1 MRTDCTSICVS
12 ATLALALGVGTAT
25 AETPKRGGIL
35 NFAVVAEPPNY
46 DCHGSQTFAL
56 LHPVSPMYSYL
67 VKYDSSQNGKI
78 VGDLAKSWTIS
89 PDGLTYTFELQGG
102 VKFHDGSSLTSAD
115 VKATFERIANPPQGV
130 VSLRKSTM
138 QDIASI
144 DTPDATTIVFKLK
157 TVNASMLD
165 NLASPFNCVYS
176 AAKLKEDPKFP
187 EKNILGSGAFQFVDY
202 LRGTHLTAKR
212 FDGYFRKGLPYLD
225 GYKALFVK
233 SGGVVSGM
241 LGGQFDVEFRGR
253 TPSERD
259 QYLRSADKDRWVV
272 HEGPWA
278 TVDIVIF
285 NTTRKPFDDPRV
297 RRALSLAIDRWGGNE
312 ALSKITFVKATGG
325 FLRPGYEYAL
335 PEAEFQKLP
344 GYDRDIEKSR
354 GEARQLLKEA
364 GLENLTFK
372 LHNRT
377 VGEPY
382 TPVGVFLIDQWKRI
396 GVTVE
401 HSQVETSPYFGNLV
415 EGTFDVALYP
425 VTVPADEVTAQHQS
439 YLTNAKSPISYS
451 RHTDQKLDDLWEQ
464 QSRTL
469 DPVKR
474 KALVHEFERHLL
486 TQNYSLS
493 INWWQRII
501 VHHKKIKGWY
511 FSPSHFQGQDLI
523 AVWLDQ

>member
-1 MRTDCTSICVS
+1 MRAGYTALSV
-12 ATLALALGVGTAT
+12 LAVVVLGVGTGS
-25 AETPKRGGIL
+25 AETPKKGGIL

-46 DCHGSQTFAL
+46 DCHASQTFAL

-67 VKYDSSQNGKI
+67 VKYDSSQDGKI
-78 VGDLAKSWTIS
+78 VGDLAQSWSIS
-89 PDGLTYTFELQGG
+89 PDGLVYTFKLHEG
-102 VKFHDGSSLTSAD
+102 VTFHDGSPLTSAD
-115 VKATFERIANPPQGV
+115 LKATFERIANPPQGI

-138 QDIASI
+138 QDLASI
-144 DTPDATTIVFKLK
+144 ETPDATTIVFRLK

-176 AAKLKEDPKFP
+176 AAKLREDPRFP
-187 EKNILGSGAFQFVDY
+187 EKHILGSGAFQFVEY
-202 LRGTHLTAKR
+202 VRGTYLTTKR

-225 GYKALFVK
+225 GYKAFFVK
-233 SGGVVSGM
+233 SNSVVPGM

-259 QYLRSADKDRWVV
+259 RFLNAPGKDTWVV
-272 HEGPWA
+272 QEGPWA
-278 TVDIVIF
+278 TVNIVIF
-285 NTTRKPFDDPRV
+285 NTTHKPFDDPRV
-297 RRALSLAIDRWGGNE
+297 RRALSLGIDRWGGNE

-325 FLRPGYEYAL
+325 FLRPGYAYAL
-335 PEAEFQKLP
+335 PEAELMKVP

-354 GEARQLLKEA
+354 AEARRLLKEA
-364 GLENLTFK
+364 GVERLAFK

-382 TPVGVFLIDQWKRI
+382 TPVGIFLIDQWKRI
-396 GVTVE
+396 GISVE

-415 EGTFDVALYP
+415 DGTFDVALYP
-425 VTVPADEVTAQHQS
+425 VTVPADEVTVQYQS
-439 YLTNAKSPISYS
+439 YLTNALSPISYS
-451 RHTDQKLDDLWEQ
+451 RHTDKTLDDLWEQ

-469 DPVKR
+469 DPEKR
-474 KALVHEFERHLL
+474 KQIVYAFERHLL
-486 TQNYSLS
+486 TENYSLS

-511 FSPSHFQGQDLI
+511 FSPSHFQGQDLTE
-523 AVWLDQ
+523 VWLDE

>member
-1 MRTDCTSICVS
+1 MGTGRTLICVS
-12 ATLALALGVGTAT
+12 AALALAAGAAT

-46 DCHGSQTFAL
+46 DCHASQTFAV

-67 VKYDSSQNGKI
+67 VKYDSSQDGKI

-89 PDGLTYTFELQGG
+89 ADGLVYTFKLHEG
-102 VKFHDGSSLTSAD
+102 VTFHDGSSLTSAD
-115 VKATFERIANPPQGV
+115 VKATFERIADPPQGV

-187 EKNILGSGAFQFVDY
+187 EK
-202 LRGTHLTAKR
+202 
-212 FDGYFRKGLPYLD
+212 
-225 GYKALFVK
+225 
-233 SGGVVSGM
+233 SGGVVPGM

-259 QYLRSADKDRWVV
+259 QLLKSADHERWVL

-285 NTTRKPFDDPRV
+285 NTTHKPFDDPRV
-297 RRALSLAIDRWGGNE
+297 RRALSLAIDRWRGNE

-335 PEAEFQKLP
+335 PESEILKIP
-344 GYDRDIEKSR
+344 GYERDIEKSR
-354 GEARQLLKEA
+354 AEARRLLKEA
-364 GLENLTFK
+364 GVENLALK

-377 VGEPY
+377 VAEPY

-415 EGTFDVALYP
+415 EGNFDVALYP
-425 VTVPADEVTAQHQS
+425 ITVPADEVTAQHQS
-439 YLTNAKSPISYS
+439 HLTNAKSPISYS
-451 RHTDQKLDDLWEQ
+451 RHTDTKLDDLWDQ

-474 KALVHEFERHLL
+474 KAIVHEFERHLL
-486 TQNYSLS
+486 TENYSLS

-501 VHHKKIKGWY
+501 VHHKKIKGWH

-523 AVWLDQ
+523 EVWLDG

>member
-1 MRTDCTSICVS
+1 M
-12 ATLALALGVGTAT
+12 ALAMAFSSGVAS

-46 DCHGSQTFAL
+46 DCHASQTFAL

-78 VGDLAKSWTIS
+78 IGDLAKSWTIS
-89 PDGLTYTFELQGG
+89 DDGLEYTFKLHEG
-102 VKFHDGSSLTSAD
+102 VKFHDGSALTSAD
-115 VKATFERIANPPQGV
+115 IKATFMRIADPPPGV
-130 VSLRKSTM
+130 VSLRKSTL
-138 QDIASI
+138 QDVASI
-144 DTPDATTIVFKLK
+144 ETPDAATVVFKLK
-157 TVNASMLD
+157 AVNASMLD
-165 NLASPFNCVYS
+165 NLASPFNCVFS

-187 EKNILGSGAFQFVDY
+187 EKNILGSGAFQFVEY
-202 LRGTHLTAKR
+202 VRGSHLTTKR
-212 FDGYFRKGLPYLD
+212 FEGYFRKGLPYLD
-225 GYKALFVK
+225 GYKVLFVK
-233 SGGVVSGM
+233 SNAVVSGM
-241 LGGQFDVEFRGR
+241 LGGQFDAEFRGR

-259 QYLRSADKDRWVV
+259 QLLKADKDKFVL

-278 TVDIVIF
+278 TVNIVIF
-285 NTTRKPFDDPRV
+285 NTTQKPFDDPRV
-297 RRALSLAIDRWGGNE
+297 RKALSLAIDRWHGNE

-325 FLRPGYEYAL
+325 FLRPGYEFAL
-335 PEAEFQKLP
+335 PEEEILKIP
-344 GYDRDIEKSR
+344 GYSRDIEKSR
-354 GEARQLLKEA
+354 AEARALLKEA
-364 GLENLTFK
+364 GQEHLKLK

-377 VGEPY
+377 VAEPY
-382 TPVGVFLIDQWKRI
+382 TPVGVFLIDQWRRI

-415 EGTFDVALYP
+415 EGKFDVALYP

-451 RHTDQKLDDLWEQ
+451 RHNDKKLDDLFDA

-474 KALVHEFERHLL
+474 KEIVNEFERHLL
-486 TQNYSLS
+486 TQNYCLS
-493 INWWQRII
+493 VNWWQRII
-501 VHHKKIKGWY
+501 VLNKKIKGWH

-523 AVWLDQ
+523 GVWLDE

>member
-1 MRTDCTSICVS
+1 MQICFQLISFAV
-12 ATLALALGVGTAT
+12 AVALGASVAA

-46 DCHGSQTFAL
+46 DCHASQTFAL
-56 LHPVSPMYSYL
+56 LHPISPMYSYL
-67 VKYDSSQNGKI
+67 VKYDSSQGGKI
-78 VGDLAKSWTIS
+78 IGDLAKSWTIS
-89 PDGLTYTFELQGG
+89 TDGLKYTFKLHDG
-102 VKFHDGSSLTSAD
+102 VKFHDGSPLTSAD
-115 VKATFERIANPPQGV
+115 VKATFERIANPPPGV

-138 QDIASI
+138 ADVANI
-144 DTPDATTIVFKLK
+144 DVPDATSIVFNLK

-165 NLASPFNCVYS
+165 NLASPFNCVFS
-176 AAKLKEDPKFP
+176 AAKLKIDPKFP
-187 EKNILGSGAFQFVDY
+187 EKTVLGSGAFQFVEY
-202 LRGTHLTAKR
+202 ARGSHLITKR

-225 GYKALFVK
+225 GYKVLFVK
-233 SGGVVSGM
+233 SSAVVPGM

-259 QYLRSADKDRWVV
+259 QLLNSPEKDKWVL

-285 NTTRKPFDDPRV
+285 NTTQKPFDDPRV

-325 FLRPGYEYAL
+325 FLRPGFEYAL
-335 PEAEFQKLP
+335 PEAELLKIP

-354 GEARQLLKEA
+354 AEARRLLKEA
-364 GLENLTFK
+364 GVADLKIK

-377 VGEPY
+377 VAEPY
-382 TPVGVFLIDQWKRI
+382 TPIGIFLIDQWKRI

-401 HSQVETSPYFGNLV
+401 HSQVETSPYFASLV
-415 EGTFDVALYP
+415 DGKFDVALYP
-425 VTVPADEVTAQHQS
+425 VTVPADEITAQHQS
-439 YLTNAKSPISYS
+439 YLTNTKAPISYS
-451 RHTDQKLDDLWEQ
+451 RHTDTKLDDLWVQ
-464 QSRTL
+464 QSGTL

-501 VHHKKIKGWY
+501 VHHKKVKGWH

-523 AVWLDQ
+523 EVWLDN

>member
-1 MRTDCTSICVS
+1 M
-12 ATLALALGVGTAT
+12 
-25 AETPKRGGIL
+25 
-35 NFAVVAEPPNY
+35 
-46 DCHGSQTFAL
+46 
-56 LHPVSPMYSYL
+56 
-67 VKYDSSQNGKI
+67 
-78 VGDLAKSWTIS
+78 
-89 PDGLTYTFELQGG
+89 
-102 VKFHDGSSLTSAD
+102 
-115 VKATFERIANPPQGV
+115 
-130 VSLRKSTM
+130 SLRKSTM

-144 DTPDATTIVFKLK
+144 DTPDATTVVFKLK

-187 EKNILGSGAFQFVDY
+187 EKNILGSGAFQFVEY
-202 LRGTHLTAKR
+202 VRGTYLPTKR

-225 GYKALFVK
+225 GYKAYFVK
-233 SGGVVSGM
+233 SGGVVPGM

-259 QYLRSADKDRWVV
+259 QLLKSADKDRWVL

-285 NTTRKPFDDPRV
+285 NTTQKPFDDPRV

-335 PEAEFQKLP
+335 PEAELVKIP

-354 GEARQLLKEA
+354 AEARRLLKEA
-364 GLENLTFK
+364 GAENLSLK

-377 VGEPY
+377 VAEPY

-415 EGTFDVALYP
+415 EGNFDVALYP
-425 VTVPADEVTAQHQS
+425 ITVPADEVTAQHQS
-439 YLTNAKSPISYS
+439 LPHQREVA
-451 RHTDQKLDDLWEQ
+451 DQLLASHRQEARRPLGAAEPHAR
-464 QSRTL
+464 S
-469 DPVKR
+469 R
-474 KALVHEFERHLL
+474 KAQGDRARVRAP
-486 TQNYSLS
+486 
-493 INWWQRII
+493 
-501 VHHKKIKGWY
+501 
-511 FSPSHFQGQDLI
+511 PSHRELFAVDQLVAAHHRAPQENQGLALLAKPLPGAGPDRGV
-523 AVWLDQ
+523 A